1 MEAPHLKQNIHTSL
15 GFRPFFFSCS
25 GSAVEKYFIHIK
37 KAISFAMRE
46 PSLSALPLL
55 ARF

>member
-15 GFRPFFFSCS
+15 GFRPFFFSCW
-25 GSAVEKYFIHIK
+25 GSAAEKYFIHIK

-46 PSLSALPLL
+46 PPSSACPLL
-55 ARF
+55 VGF